1 MSELSF
7 FLVVVSIS
15 VVTIS
20 FVVKKAFHRSLWDIF
35 WDWVSAI
42 FS

>member
-7 FLVVVSIS
+7 FLIVVSIS

-20 FVVKKAFHRSLWDIF
+20 LVAKKIPPPIAVGHFLGLGKRNF
-35 WDWVSAI
+35 
-42 FS
+42 

>member
-7 FLVVVSIS
+7 FLIVVSIS

-20 FVVKKAFHRSLWDIF
+20 LVAKKILHRSLWDIF